1 MSRTLKKSP
10 NDNIG
15 PRLKKLRTERNLS
28 LSKVAKQLAPHV
40 ELQLAG
46 KSGETRISAI
56 ENSGANL
63 TLELAIAYSKVFDV
77 SLEYIFCISND
88 MQHENKTI
96 KETLGLEDFAIAKI
110 KDFSVTQLQILN
122 FLIRSD
128 FIKGLIE
135 SFDSFVY
142 TTRSFC
148 ESEIVGFDNRLA
160 DDKQKE
166 DAKIVEL
173 IPRWRLEKSISALIE
188 KIADPIINSDAIDIT
203 MTQSSPAIPQ

>member
-77 SLEYIFCISND
+77 SLNIFFAYQMICNMRTRRSKRPWD
-88 MQHENKTI
+88 WKTLLLL
-96 KETLGLEDFAIAKI
+96 K
-110 KDFSVTQLQILN
+110 
-122 FLIRSD
+122 
-128 FIKGLIE
+128 
-135 SFDSFVY
+135 
-142 TTRSFC
+142 
-148 ESEIVGFDNRLA
+148 
-160 DDKQKE
+160 
-166 DAKIVEL
+166 
-173 IPRWRLEKSISALIE
+173 
-188 KIADPIINSDAIDIT
+188 
-203 MTQSSPAIPQ
+203 